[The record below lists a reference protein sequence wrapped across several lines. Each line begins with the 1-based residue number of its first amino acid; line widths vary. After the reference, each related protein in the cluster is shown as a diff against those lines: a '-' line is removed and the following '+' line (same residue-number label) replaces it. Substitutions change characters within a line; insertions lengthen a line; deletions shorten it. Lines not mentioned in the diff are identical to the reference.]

1 MWPLNHYT
9 YAVTRKER
17 YCSNKCVM
25 SWNRS
30 LSSSPI
36 LWTDHRGSN
45 RLSPENLSMR
55 WAKRTGGEIC
65 CSIIL
70 DDKYDKEMYILFY
83 IHAVYNYIYM
93 YTIVIY
99 VIENILIT
107 LYWSIFTLSM
117 KQRISTFWSFRVLFG
132 QWCFPVQESQSKVR
146 GIGYSS
152 FRASFWG
159 RRISTGIGKNP
170 ENNMEFEK
178 DKHLPNLRFW
188 VPC

>member
-65 CSIIL
+65 YSIIL

-83 IHAVYNYIYM
+83 IHAVYNYIY
-93 YTIVIY
+93 IY
-99 VIENILIT
+99 VYYSYICNRKYTNNIVLIY
-107 LYWSIFTLSM
+107 LYSVNETKDINFLELQSSVRAMMLSCAGVS
-117 KQRISTFWSFRVLFG
+117 KQG
-132 QWCFPVQESQSKVR
+132 QGHWVQLVS
-146 GIGYSS
+146 GIILGGEDIHGY
-152 FRASFWG
+152 R
-159 RRISTGIGKNP
+159 KNP
-170 ENNMEFEK
+170 GK
-178 DKHLPNLRFW
+178 QHGIWKG
-188 VPC
+188 